1 MRQRDKDFLD
11 RRDFLRQST
20 CATLG
25 LTGLAASIA
34 NLRLMTAAMAQGGG
48 GSGYKAIVNVFQFG
62 GNDSNNMLV
71 PTNGELR
78 NDYVAN
84 RGILALPVNEL
95 QVINPANDS
104 RGFGL
109 HPSCP
114 GMASMFNSGKLALV
128 SNVGSLAYPV
138 ASRQE
143 YLSGNVPL
151 PPQLFS
157 HSDQQVQ
164 WQSSIP
170 DKAFTTGWG
179 GRVADLLNDSY
190 NADSKVSMS
199 ISLSGIN
206 SFQTGTG
213 GGVVQY
219 AVGPTGAK
227 SLSGYGT
234 AYSAAVN
241 PDGSYKTSWSGRRL
255 KAFDTI
261 MNYAHA
267 NLMERAYNQVMK
279 RSRDAEEVVGG
290 AVTAADASG
299 VDFDAIFANAQN
311 RLGDQ
316 LKMIAKLIAGR
327 GSLENNRQVFFCST
341 GGYDTHQDQLSSHVN
356 LMTEFDTAL
365 TAFQNAME
373 ALGVSDDVLT
383 FSSSDFT
390 RTFTP
395 NGNDPGSAGSDHG
408 WGGHTVIMGGPVE
421 GGNLYGTFPQL
432 KVNAGDDV
440 NGNRGRWIPST
451 SVDQYFAVIADW
463 FGVEANA
470 MEAIFP
476 NLGRFEDPFGASA
489 NLQFIK
495 TS

>member
-20 CATLG
+20 CASLG
-25 LTGLAASIA
+25 LGGLAHSIA
-34 NLRLMTAAMAQGGG
+34 NLRLMTAAMAQGNPT
-48 GSGYKAIVNVFQFG
+48 GYKAIVNVFQFG
-62 GNDSNNMLV
+62 GNDSNNMIV

-78 NDYVAN
+78 SDYVAG
-84 RGILALPVNEL
+84 RGVLALPVNTL
-95 QVINPANDS
+95 QAIAPDNDS

-109 HPSCP
+109 HGQCP
-114 GMASMFNSGKLALV
+114 GLASMFNSGKLGIVA
-128 SNVGSLAYPV
+128 NVGTLSYPLPT
-138 ASRQE
+138 RQD
-143 YLSGNVPL
+143 YLDGNIPL

-164 WQSSIP
+164 WQSSVP
-170 DKAFTTGWG
+170 DRAFTSGWG

-190 NADSKVSMS
+190 NASGKVSMS

-219 AVGPTGAK
+219 AVGTTGAR

-234 AYSAAVN
+234 SYSGAKN
-241 PDGSYKTSWSGRRL
+241 PDGSYKTTWSGRRL
-255 KAFDTI
+255 EAFDTI

-267 NLMERAYNQVMK
+267 NLMERAYNDVMK
-279 RSRDAEEVVGG
+279 RSRDAEEVIGG
-290 AVTAADASG
+290 AVAAADASG
-299 VDFDAIFANAQN
+299 VDFDAIFAGAQN
-311 RLGDQ
+311 KLGDQ

-327 GSLENNRQVFFCST
+327 GPLENNRQIFFCSA
-341 GGYDTHQDQLSSHVN
+341 GGYDTHQDMLGAHSD

-365 TAFQNAME
+365 TAFQNALE
-373 ALGVSDDVLT
+373 ALGIADDVLT

-395 NGNDPGSAGSDHG
+395 NGNDPNSAGSDHG
-408 WGGHTVIMGGPVE
+408 WGGHTIVMGGPVA
-421 GGNLYGTFPQL
+421 GKKIYGTFPRL
-432 KVNAGDDV
+432 KVGSGDDTDR
-440 NGNRGRWIPST
+440 NRGRWIPST
-451 SVDQYFAVIADW
+451 AVDQYFAVIADW
-463 FGVEANA
+463 FGVDSNS

-476 NLGRFEDPFGASA
+476 NLGRFEDPFGSSA

-495 TS
+495 SA